1 MIGPLYAR
9 RGTGYPAT
17 DRRNRKAPAVRLAPL
32 AVLFALTLV
41 ALVPEARAQG
51 FQVRPLFV
59 DGEVPPG
66 TRVTI
71 PVEISPTSQIEGR
84 TIDVEVVELTQN
96 ESGGFRAMPYDPAN
110 ALPRSAAPWIEAPSE
125 VTIEARETELVEV
138 EMAVPFAARG
148 SYAAALLL
156 SAPPPEDAEGLRLTL
171 RVLVPIVVG
180 TEGRP
185 ARQDVRLSGADLRY
199 RQPEGEDAD
208 AATPETTLVDAL
220 VENNGG
226 TFSSVEGALWVDV
239 KDEGGD
245 WRQVRRVDIAQR
257 RILPETAI
265 TLPVDLGRLLPGGDY
280 RLRGE
285 LYVDG
290 RRTQPLRRE
299 IAFEGHP
306 EVQAL
311 VTDIDLEVEPLVFEY
326 AYQPGA
332 TRSGRIAVTNPA
344 IDPIEVSVDV
354 EIPEGMAGRASAT
367 VRDTDLSAADWI
379 EVVPA
384 RFTLRPGQTR
394 NLRLLAR
401 FPDEAPAHQNAYAA
415 LKLSAEYRDG
425 QRAGTAT
432 GLVEVTRAEGE
443 DTPDIG
449 LEPLRL
455 ASTEEAGR
463 YALALRATNTG
474 DVLLRPEVEYR
485 VLDTGGA
492 RIVGGALEAEEGSP
506 LMPLAARRFGGTLE
520 ADTLPDGE
528 LTLLTLLT
536 SGGAEIGEVVQTLT
550 KDDEG
555 RLILQSPE

>member
-1 MIGPLYAR
+1 
-9 RGTGYPAT
+9 
-17 DRRNRKAPAVRLAPL
+17 VRLAPL
-32 AVLFALTLV
+32 ALLLALALV
-41 ALVPEARAQG
+41 ALAPPAQAQG

-66 TRVTI
+66 ARVTI
-71 PVEISPTSQIEGR
+71 PVEITPTSQIEGR
-84 TIDVEVVELTQN
+84 TIEVEVVELAQN
-96 ESGGFRAMPYDPAN
+96 DAGGFRALPFEPGN
-110 ALPRSAAPWIEAPSE
+110 ALPRSAAPWIEVPSE
-125 VTIEARETELVEV
+125 VTLEARETELIEV

-156 SAPPPEDAEGLRLTL
+156 SAPPPDDAEGLRLTL

-185 ARQDVRLSGADLRY
+185 ARQDVRLSNAGLRY
-199 RQPEGEDAD
+199 RMAEDAAED
-208 AATPETTLVDAL
+208 GVPETTLAETL
-220 VENNGG
+220 IENAGG
-226 TFSSVEGALWVDV
+226 TFSTVEGALWVDV
-239 KDEGGD
+239 KDESGD
-245 WRQVRRVDIAQR
+245 WRQVRRVEIPRR

-311 VTDIDLEVEPLVFEY
+311 VTDIDLGVAPSVFEY
-326 AYQPGA
+326 TYQAGA

-344 IDPIEVSVDV
+344 IDPVEVTVGVD
-354 EIPEGMAGRASAT
+354 IPAGMAGRASAT

-379 EVVPA
+379 EVRPA

-401 FPDEAPAHQNAYAA
+401 FPDAAPAQRNYYAA
-415 LKLSAEYRDG
+415 LELTAHYRDG

-432 GLVEVTRAEGE
+432 GLVEVTRPEGE
-443 DTPDIG
+443 DTPAVA
-449 LEPLRL
+449 LEPPRL
-455 ASTEEAGR
+455 ASTGDAGQ
-463 YALALRATNTG
+463 YALGLRATNTG

-485 VLDTGGA
+485 VLDASGTS
-492 RIVGGALEAEEGSP
+492 IVKGALTAEDDAP
-506 LMPLAARRFGGTLE
+506 LMPLGARRFGGTLD
-520 ADTLPDGE
+520 AAALPEGD

-536 SGGAEIGEVVQTLT
+536 SGGAEIGEVVQSLA
-550 KDDEG
+550 KDAEG
-555 RLILQSPE
+555 RLTLQTTR